1 MLRDESTRDL
11 LQTRLRLRPDLVFR
25 PERSSGGVWYHVE
38 CPEQHRFFRIGLAEY
53 TFVSLLDG
61 DTTPAEAISL
71 TAREMVQ
78 DAFSEDQAVTILV
91 WLLENGLATVT
102 DSGLSRAK
110 PWAAAIEQRQ
120 QRKTLERLNPLWLKI
135 PFGDPDRL
143 ATSLTKVFGWI
154 HSVPAMLIA
163 LLLGVAALVTLN
175 TAWPEFTKSARTILD
190 PDNWLWLTL
199 TWLVLKVV
207 HEASHAVACKR
218 LGGTVPETGV
228 IFVLLAPVAYVDVT
242 SSLRFRSKWQR
253 IQIAAAGM
261 YVELFLAALAL
272 LLWQRVDA
280 ELPRHLLHNVIVMAS
295 LSTLLFNANPLMKFD
310 GYYILSDLLELPN
323 LAPRG
328 SESVNRVVRRVLFGT
343 SSTGVRESPLR
354 SRLITAYGFAALLW
368 RVVVT
373 IGLLI
378 TASALFQGLGL
389 SLAIAGL
396 LFWGGK
402 TLLRWFRAAATLL
415 SRSPARFARAVL
427 VIVVVA
433 TGVGGLLS
441 APWPATRTAP
451 GFVEHRDLAVI
462 RAGSPGF
469 VVAVHVHDGQE
480 VQAGDVLIELQNLEL
495 ETEVSDLLAAIGQ
508 SELKYHRL
516 LKDQETADAQVES
529 GHKAS
534 LEKRLHE
541 KRRQFDTLTVT
552 APQSGRVMSR
562 VLPSLLGTF
571 AHEGDELLT
580 IGDDTRKEFLASV
593 AQSDVHDLHVAA
605 NVPLRLHGTG
615 PLTGQVRQV
624 TPRASHVPPHAA
636 VTVMA
641 GGPLSVRPISD
652 NDATRNERDM
662 NFEFPEPRVT
672 VRVTF
677 DESLSAQLTS
687 GSTGRL
693 TIPGTAYD
701 SLGAGLYQTAH
712 RWLKEQIDL
721 AFAAQS
727 P

>member
-25 PERSSGGVWYHVE
+25 PERSGDGVWYRVE
-38 CPEQHRFFRIGLAEY
+38 CREQRRFFRIGLAEY

-61 DTTPAEAISL
+61 ATTPAEAISL
-71 TAREMVQ
+71 TAREMAQ

-91 WLLENGLATVT
+91 WLLENGLATAT
-102 DSGLSRAK
+102 DAGLSRAK

-135 PFGDPDRL
+135 PLGNPDRV
-143 ATSLTKVFGWI
+143 AASLTRLFGWI
-154 HSVPAMLIA
+154 HSAPAMLVA
-163 LLLGVAALVTLN
+163 MLVGVAALVTLN
-175 TAWPEFTKSARTILD
+175 TAWPEFAKSARTILD

-199 TWLVLKVV
+199 TWLVLKVI
-207 HEASHAVACKR
+207 HEASHTVACKR

-261 YVELFLAALAL
+261 YVELLIAALAL

-295 LSTLLFNANPLMKFD
+295 LSTLVFNANPLMKFD
-310 GYYILSDLLELPN
+310 GYYILSDFLELPN

-328 SESVNRVVRRVLFGT
+328 SESVNRVVRRALLGT

-354 SRLITAYGFAALLW
+354 SHLITAYGFVALLW

-373 IGLLI
+373 VGLLI
-378 TASALFQGLGL
+378 TASALFHGLGL

-396 LFWGGK
+396 LLWSGK
-402 TLLRWFRAAATLL
+402 TLLRWFRNGATLL
-415 SRSPARFARAVL
+415 SHSPARFARGAL
-427 VIVVVA
+427 AIVVGA
-433 TGVGGLLS
+433 TAVGGLLS
-441 APWPATRTAP
+441 SPWPATRTAP

-469 VVAVHVHDGQE
+469 VVSVHVHDGQE
-480 VQAGDVLIELQNLEL
+480 VQAGDVLMELQNLEL
-495 ETEVSDLLAAIGQ
+495 ETEVSDLQSAIAQ

-516 LKDQETADAQVES
+516 LKDQKTADSQVES
-529 GHKAS
+529 GNKAA
-534 LEKRLHE
+534 LEKRLTE

-552 APQSGRVMSR
+552 APQTGRVMSR
-562 VLPSLLGTF
+562 SLPWLLGTF

-593 AQSDVHDLHVAA
+593 DQSDVLDLHVAA
-605 NVPLRLHGTG
+605 NIPLRLHGTG
-615 PLTGQVRQV
+615 RVIGQVRQV

-641 GGPLSVRPISD
+641 GGPLPVRPISD
-652 NDATRNERDM
+652 KDAGRKERDM
-662 NFEFPEPRVT
+662 NYEFPEPRVT
-672 VRVTF
+672 VRVAF
-677 DESLSAQLTS
+677 DESLSLQLTS
-687 GSTGRL
+687 GTTGRL
-693 TIPGTAYD
+693 TIPGHAYD
-701 SLGAGLYQTAH
+701 SLGAGLSQTTR

-721 AFAAQS
+721 AFASQS